1 MRPVRA
7 FSLVEMLVVLAI
19 IAVLAALVLCDWELP
34 PPQWA

>member
-19 IAVLAALVLCDWELP
+19 IAVLVALVLCDWELP